1 MPARFSAGI
10 AVVPMM
16 LSPSIL
22 VFCTTVPWK
31 PRDCG
36 RETSKPCWFL
46 ISTEGRY
53 RSVSLTVLSC
63 RFSIKSCGTDVKENG
78 VSSSLRSPRGPR
90 LTLSAPYW
98 GPLPHFVRV
107 RQQLAEAEPND
118 APSASFSWAHRWAWQ
133 RPIGL
138 ADRSEVL
145 EVRPSLVGEAET
157 PAERRRR
164 QPARNSN
171 LPT

>member
-90 LTLSAPYW
+90 LTLSAPFW
-98 GPLPHFVRV
+98 GFVAA
-107 RQQLAEAEPND
+107 LWTPAALCEGPPA
-118 APSASFSWAHRWAWQ
+118 
-133 RPIGL
+133 
-138 ADRSEVL
+138 
-145 EVRPSLVGEAET
+145 VGGGG
-157 PAERRRR
+157 AERRAVRFFFLGASVGLAAADWPCLSVR
-164 QPARNSN
+164 GFGGSSVTGGRGGDAC
-171 LPT
+171 